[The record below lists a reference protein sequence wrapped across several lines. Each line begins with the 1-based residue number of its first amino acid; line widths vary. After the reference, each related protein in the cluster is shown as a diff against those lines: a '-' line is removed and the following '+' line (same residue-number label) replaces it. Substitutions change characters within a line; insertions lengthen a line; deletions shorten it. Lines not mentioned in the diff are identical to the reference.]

1 MGNRK
6 DLNNKKT
13 VEQQNDLQVNS
24 VDENSQVVKTAT
36 EAPVSKTES
45 STSVADANKAT
56 ANAGSTTNDAVNTTA
71 SEAENNEVGTENSA
85 ASEQTEKKKIVARKD
100 MTWRQWT
107 WHEMKR
113 NKIAYVMIA
122 PFMFVFILFTCFPVV
137 LSLALSFTS
146 FNMLELNWDMF
157 IGISNYTRLFFEDD
171 IFLLACKNTLVFAM
185 ITGPVSYI
193 LSFLVAWFINELS
206 PRVRALV
213 TLIFYA
219 PSIAGSV
226 YLIWA
231 TLFSDDAYGWVNGV
245 LLDLGLIDSAI
256 LWFHDENYA
265 MTLCIVVA
273 LWMSLGTAFLSFI
286 AGLQTINKSLFEAA
300 AVDGIKNRWQE
311 LWFITLPMM
320 RPQLMFG
327 AVMAITG
334 SFGFGGVVTALCG
347 FPSVNYSCHTIMHCL
362 EDYGSTRWEVGYAS
376 AIAFVLFL
384 IMIGANTL
392 VNKMLSK
399 VGQ

>member
-1 MGNRK
+1 M
-6 DLNNKKT
+6 DELNKT
-13 VEQQNDLQVNS
+13 INSEETENVEVADNQNLQ
-24 VDENSQVVKTAT
+24 
-36 EAPVSKTES
+36 EASIVEES
-45 STSVADANKAT
+45 ST
-56 ANAGSTTNDAVNTTA
+56 
-71 SEAENNEVGTENSA
+71 VG
-85 ASEQTEKKKIVARKD
+85 EKKKAVCRKD
-100 MTWRQWT
+100 MTKAQWT
-107 WHEMKR
+107 WKEMKR
-113 NKIAYVMIA
+113 NKVAYFMIA
-122 PFMFVFILFTCFPVV
+122 PFMFVFLLFTAFPVV
-137 LSLALSFTS
+137 LSLILSFTN
-146 FNMLELNWDMF
+146 FNMLELNWDIF
-157 IGISNYTRLFFEDD
+157 VGVDNYTRLFFDDD
-171 IFLLACKNTLVFAM
+171 IFLLACKNTLIFAA
-185 ITGPVSYI
+185 ITGPVSYM

-206 PRVRALV
+206 PRLRALV
-213 TLIFYA
+213 TLVFYA
-219 PSIAGSV
+219 PSISGSV
-226 YLIWA
+226 YLIWGIM
-231 TLFSDDAYGWVNGV
+231 FSNDSYGIVNGI
-245 LLDLGLIDSAI
+245 LLDFGIIDTPI
-256 LWFHDENYA
+256 LWFYDEKYA

-362 EDYGSTRWEVGYAS
+362 EDYGSQRWEVGYAS

-384 IMIGANTL
+384 IMIGANTI
-392 VNKMLSK
+392 VNKALSK